1 MKSVPKQKPWI
12 DPYALPKSG
21 DISHVEGNVSNEIKQ
36 LVQNTFVA
44 YGIGDDD
51 CFAAAAGR
59 QARFKEVRV
68 SKKRLV
74 AGKEKVDCTTVWEA
88 IVTKSMVNGAGML
101 HGGCIAYLADNTPL
115 LVLGFLQDVNGVGVT
130 QGLSISY
137 HSPAPIGTCLRIES
151 NSIALG
157 SRIMAARCEMTDKKT
172 GRVVASALLNKM
184 QPVPAKM

>member
-1 MKSVPKQKPWI
+1 MPSIPPSTSEATLSQSVDVDMKSVPKQKPWI

-88 IVTKSMVNGAGML
+88 IVTKSRCRA
-101 HGGCIAYLADNTPL
+101 HGTFR
-115 LVLGFLQDVNGVGVT
+115 V
-130 QGLSISY
+130 
-137 HSPAPIGTCLRIES
+137 TCL
-151 NSIALG
+151 L
-157 SRIMAARCEMTDKKT
+157 
-172 GRVVASALLNKM
+172 AS
-184 QPVPAKM
+184 